1 VTNINIVFE
10 IIEHLGQIFSI
21 ITTFDH
27 FFASNIRINA
37 SGVDKVGGEGCV

>member
-10 IIEHLGQIFSI
+10 KIEHLGQNFSI
-21 ITTFDH
+21 ITTFDL

-37 SGVDKVGGEGCV
+37 SGVDKLGDDG